1 MKKICIIGAGWYGL
15 HIGMYLKQKGYTFDI
30 YEKNKDIFLGSSGY
44 NQYRAHEGFHYPRS
58 SKTVEEIKKNSKL
71 FKERYKKFIKFYKK
85 NIYCISSNESLIDFN
100 SYLSL
105 IKSQKLKFMIIK
117 KINHLKNI
125 EGCIS
130 CKEGIILNDKVKKY
144 FNKNLKDRLILNKKI
159 TKNSKELGKYSKI
172 LDFTNADMLKNFKQN
187 PKRILTISMIYKE
200 KNNKKKFPITIM
212 DGEHPSLYPYSNFK
226 NLWTLTHAKYT
237 HVKKFEDSLSLS
249 LYKKKIKK
257 NKIKNIRKRMEND
270 MTKFYPNFLKDFKY
284 KGYFWS
290 SKAIVNS
297 KSAERYIYTAKNKNI
312 LSIYS
317 PKILNI
323 FSAEKIV
330 DKFLNE

>member
-1 MKKICIIGAGWYGL
+1 
-15 HIGMYLKQKGYTFDI
+15 MYLKQKGYIFDI

-44 NQYRAHEGFHYPRS
+44 NQFRAHEGFHYPRS
-58 SKTVEEIKKNSKL
+58 SKTIEEIKKNSKL
-71 FKERYKKFIKFYKK
+71 FKERYKKFIKYYKK
-85 NIYCISSNESLIDFN
+85 NLYCISSDESFIDFN

-105 IKSQKLKFMIIK
+105 VRSQKLKFKIIN
-117 KINHLKNI
+117 KINNLKNI
-125 EGCIS
+125 EGCLS
-130 CKEGIILNDKVKKY
+130 CHEGIILNDKVKKY
-144 FNKNLKDRLILNKKI
+144 FNKNLKDKLIFNKKI
-159 TKNSKELGKYSKI
+159 TKDSKELRNYLKI
-172 LDFTNADMLKNFKQN
+172 LDFTNADLFKNFKQN
-187 PKRILTISMIYKE
+187 PKKILTISLIYKE

-237 HVKKFEDSLSLS
+237 HVKKFEDSFSLS

-257 NKIKNIRKRMEND
+257 NKIKIIRKKMEND
-270 MTKFYPNFLKDFKY
+270 MIKFYPNFLKDFKY
-284 KGYFWS
+284 KSFFWS
-290 SKAIVNS
+290 SKAIVDS
-297 KSAERYIYTAKNKNI
+297 KSAERYIYTVKNKNI

-323 FSAEKIV
+323 FSAEKLV

>member
-15 HIGMYLKQKGYTFDI
+15 HIGMYLKQKGYIFDI
-30 YEKNKDIFLGSSGY
+30 YEKNKEIFLGSSGY
-44 NQYRAHEGFHYPRS
+44 NQFRAHEGFHYPRS
-58 SKTVEEIKKNSKL
+58 SKTIEEIKKNSKL
-71 FKERYKKFIKFYKK
+71 FKERYKKFIKYYKK
-85 NIYCISSNESLIDFN
+85 NIYCISSNESLIDFK

-105 IKSQKLKFMIIK
+105 IRSQKLKFKIIK
-117 KINHLKNI
+117 KINQLKNI
-125 EGCIS
+125 EGCLS
-130 CKEGIILNDKVKKY
+130 CKEGIILNDKIKKY

-159 TKNSKELGKYSKI
+159 TKNSKELRKYLKI
-172 LDFTNADMLKNFKQN
+172 LDFTNADLFKNFKQN
-187 PKRILTISMIYKE
+187 PKKILTISMIYKE

-237 HVKKFEDSLSLS
+237 HIKKFKNSFSLS
-249 LYKKKIKK
+249 LYKKKIKN
-257 NKIKNIRKRMEND
+257 NKIKSIRKKMEND
-270 MTKFYPNFLKDFKY
+270 MTKFYPNFLKNFKY
-284 KGYFWS
+284 KGFFWS
-290 SKAIVNS
+290 SKAIVDN

-323 FSAEKIV
+323 FSAEKLV

>member
-15 HIGMYLKQKGYTFDI
+15 HIGMYLKEKGYIFNI

-44 NQYRAHEGFHYPRS
+44 NQFRAHEGFHYPRS
-58 SKTVEEIKKNSKL
+58 SKTITEIKKNSKL
-71 FKERYKKFIKFYKK
+71 FKRRYRKFIKYCKK
-85 NIYCISSNESLIDFN
+85 NIYCISKNDSIIDFN
-100 SYLSL
+100 SYLNL
-105 IKSQKLKFMIIK
+105 IKSQKLKFRIIK
-117 KINHLKNI
+117 KINDLKNI

-130 CKEGIILNDKVKKY
+130 CNECIILNDKVIKY

-159 TKNSKELGKYSKI
+159 TKNSKVLREYSKI
-172 LDFTNADMLKNFKQN
+172 LDFTNADLFKNFEQN
-187 PKRILTISMIYKE
+187 PKKILTISMIYKE
-200 KNNKKKFPITIM
+200 TNNKKKFPITIM

-237 HVKKFEDSLSLS
+237 HVKRFADSFSLS

-257 NKIKNIRKRMEND
+257 NKIKNIRKKMEND
-270 MTKFYPNFLKDFKY
+270 MKKYYPTFLKNFEY
-284 KGYFWS
+284 KGFFWS
-290 SKAIVNS
+290 SKAIVDS
-297 KSAERYIYTAKNKNI
+297 KSAERHIYTAKNKNI

-323 FSAEKIV
+323 FSAEKLV

>member
-15 HIGMYLKQKGYTFDI
+15 HIGMYLKKRRYNFDI

-44 NQYRAHEGFHYPRS
+44 NQFRAHEGFHYPRS
-58 SKTVEEIKKNSKL
+58 SKTIKEIKKNSRF
-71 FKERYKKFIKFYKK
+71 FKERYKKFIKYYKR

-100 SYLSL
+100 SYLNL
-105 IKSQKLKFMIIK
+105 IKSQNLRFQIIN

-130 CKEGIILNDKVKKY
+130 CKEGIILNDKVKTY
-144 FNKNLKDRLILNKKI
+144 FNKNLKDRLILNKRI
-159 TKNSKELGKYSKI
+159 TKNSKELRKYFKI
-172 LDFTNADMLKNFKQN
+172 LDFTNADLFKNFKQN
-187 PKRILTISMIYKE
+187 PKKILTISMIYKE
-200 KNNKKKFPITIM
+200 RNNKKKFPITIM

-226 NLWTLTHAKYT
+226 GLWTLTHSKYT

-257 NKIKNIRKRMEND
+257 NKIKIIRKRMEDD
-270 MTKFYPNFLKDFKY
+270 MIKFYPNFLKDFKY
-284 KGYFWS
+284 KGFFWS
-290 SKAIVNS
+290 SKSIVDS

-323 FSAEKIV
+323 ISAERLV